1 MPDFVFYLLLV
12 TIPTAA
18 VIVTAYIMFK
28 NLFEKD
34 RRNFQLEMKKEREKH
49 FLPLRVE
56 AYQRFVLL
64 MERINPNN
72 LVMRKHNPGMPA
84 KAQQQTFLEEIR
96 KEFDHNIAQQI
107 FISPECWKSVKDAKE
122 ETIKIF
128 NIAGSNL
135 PDTATGM
142 DYAQKIFEVSAEVGT
157 LPTEIAVE
165 NLKKE
170 MQRLF

>member
-157 LPTEIAVE
+157 LPTEIALE

>member
-18 VIVTAYIMFK
+18 VIVMAYILFK

-34 RRNFQLEMKKEREKH
+34 KRNFQLEMKKEREKH

-64 MERINPNN
+64 MERISPNN

-84 KAQQQTFLEEIR
+84 KAQQQLFLEEIR

-107 FISPECWKSVKDAKE
+107 FISAECWKSVKDAKE

-135 PDTATGM
+135 PLTATGM
-142 DYAQKIFEVSAEVGT
+142 EYAQKIFEVTAEVGT
-157 LPTEIAVE
+157 LPTEIAVD

>member
-1 MPDFVFYLLLV
+1 MSDFVFYILLV

-18 VIVTAYIMFK
+18 VILTAYILFK

-64 MERINPNN
+64 MERISPNN

-107 FISPECWKSVKDAKE
+107 FISPECWRSVKDAKE

-128 NIAGSNL
+128 NLAASNL
-135 PDTATGM
+135 PATATGM
-142 DYAQKIFEVSAEVGT
+142 DYAQKIFEITADISP
-157 LPTEIAVE
+157 LPSDIATD

>member
-1 MPDFVFYLLLV
+1 MSDFIFYLLLV

-18 VIVTAYIMFK
+18 VILTAYIMFK

-64 MERINPNN
+64 MERISPNN

-84 KAQQQTFLEEIR
+84 MAQQQTFLEEIR
-96 KEFDHNIAQQI
+96 NEFDHNIAQQI

-128 NIAGSNL
+128 NIAASNL
-135 PDTATGM
+135 PPTATGM
-142 DYAQKIFEVSAEVGT
+142 DYAQKIFEVTSEVGK

>member
-1 MPDFVFYLLLV
+1 MFYDFNWITWLIINSAVGILFLGMFITFGFAVAQQLNDMKLLALQQQV
-12 TIPTAA
+12 KLT
-18 VIVTAYIMFK
+18 
-28 NLFEKD
+28 
-34 RRNFQLEMKKEREKH
+34 
-49 FLPLRVE
+49 E

-64 MERINPNN
+64 MERISPNN

-84 KAQQQTFLEEIR
+84 MAQQQTFLEEIR
-96 KEFDHNIAQQI
+96 NEFDHNIAQQI
-107 FISPECWKSVKDAKE
+107 FISPECWKSLKDAKE

-128 NIAGSNL
+128 NIAASNL
-135 PDTATGM
+135 PPTATGM
-142 DYAQKIFEVSAEVGT
+142 DYAQKIFEVTSEVGK

>member
-1 MPDFVFYLLLV
+1 MPEFLFYILLI
-12 TIPTAA
+12 TIPTAG
-18 VIVTAYIMFK
+18 VIITAYILFK

-64 MERINPNN
+64 MERISPNN
-72 LVMRKHNPGMPA
+72 LVMRLHNPGMPA
-84 KAQQQTFLEEIR
+84 KAQQQKFLEEIR

-107 FISPECWKSVKDAKE
+107 FISPECWRSVKEAKE

-128 NIAGSNL
+128 NLAATNL
-135 PDTATGM
+135 EPTATGM
-142 DYAQKIFEVSAEVGT
+142 DYAQKIFEITAEVNP
-157 LPTEIAVE
+157 LPTEIATN
-165 NLKKE
+165 NLKTE

>member
-1 MPDFVFYLLLV
+1 MPEFLFYILLI
-12 TIPTAA
+12 TIPTAG
-18 VIVTAYIMFK
+18 VIITAYILFK

-64 MERINPNN
+64 MERISPNN

-107 FISPECWKSVKDAKE
+107 FISPECWRTVKEAKE

-135 PDTATGM
+135 PATANGM
-142 DYAQKIFEVSAEVGT
+142 DYAQKIFEVTAELKN
-157 LPTEIAVE
+157 LPTEIATE